1 MKIYLDTIGCR
12 LNQAEIETYARQF
25 RLAGHELVPTPEQA
39 DLAVINTCT
48 VTVQADADSRQK
60 LRQMARSGV
69 QQIIATGC
77 WATLHPEEAAA
88 LPAVRSVVPNE
99 LKDLLVP
106 DLLQLPLAAF
116 DLEPTV
122 SPPSVGVRIEREPLP
137 GARLR
142 TRAFIK
148 AQDGCDNHCTYC
160 ITTLARGKGRSQP
173 VEAVRTDV
181 LAAFRGGAQEVVL
194 TGVHLGSW
202 GQDFDPPHGKS
213 TFGGRPHGKSTFGGR
228 PHSKSTFG
236 GRPQRLSQ
244 LVQAILRETD
254 IPRLR
259 LSSLEPWDLD
269 QEFFGMW
276 QDPRL
281 CRHLH
286 LPLQSGCSATLR
298 RMARKTTP
306 EAFAALLSEARA
318 AIPGV
323 AITTDIMV
331 GFPGEDEAEFAESLA
346 FVQAMQFAAGHVFT
360 FSERPGTAAVRLP
373 DRVPHPVRKA
383 RSACMRTVLAGS
395 AAAYREAFVGCTLPV
410 LWEST
415 HGLGPQG
422 WELSGLTDNYLR
434 VTAHSPEPLWNCIS
448 EVKLLSIE
456 EDGMRGELLS

>member
-25 RLAGHELVPTPEQA
+25 RLAGHELVSTPEEA

-60 LRQMARSGV
+60 LRQMARNGV
-69 QQIIATGC
+69 PQIVATGC

-88 LPAVRSVVPNE
+88 LPAIQSVVPND

-106 DLLQLPLAAF
+106 GLLQLPRSAF
-116 DLEPTV
+116 DLEPV
-122 SPPSVGVRIEREPLP
+122 ERQPLP
-137 GARLR
+137 GPRLR

-173 VEAVRTDV
+173 AEAVRKDV
-181 LAAFRGGAQEVVL
+181 LSAIRGGTQEAVL

-202 GQDFDPPHGKS
+202 GQDFDPPQH
-213 TFGGRPHGKSTFGGR
+213 
-228 PHSKSTFG
+228 
-236 GRPQRLSQ
+236 LSQ
-244 LVQAILRETD
+244 LMQDILTQTD

-259 LSSLEPWDLD
+259 LSSLEPWDLNP
-269 QEFFGMW
+269 EFFGLW

-286 LPLQSGCSATLR
+286 LPLQSGCAATLH

-306 EAFAALLSEARA
+306 EAFASLLASARL
-318 AIPGV
+318 AIPSV
-323 AITTDIMV
+323 AITTDIMA

-373 DRVPHPVRKA
+373 GQVPHPVRKQ
-383 RSACMRTVLAGS
+383 RSAQMRRVLVES
-395 AAAYREAFVGCTLPV
+395 AATYRARFVGCTLPV

-415 HGLGPQG
+415 RGLGPQG

-434 VTAHSPEPLWNCIS
+434 VTAQSPEPLWNCIS
-448 EVKLLSIE
+448 AVTLTGMA
-456 EDGMRGELLS
+456 EDGLQGQLTKP